1 MAKLNGV
8 KTLDM
13 VNGEITK
20 VAYGGAEYVKAE
32 GLPKMGDL
40 VLAQKCGYDI
50 TYGAFYKITEDAD
63 HEEDVRFLDDV
74 DEGRVRDVDDYVLFR
89 KVSASTG
96 PSLEE
101 RVSSAE
107 GEIETLKSDVAAL
120 KGEAEYK
127 RIDKSEAKDGD
138 YIKFDEAPKR
148 YLTSGKYYEIDYVDL
163 QGDPWITDDDGDE
176 FDTQV
181 LCDDEFEVYRKGS
194 AASVEAEPKPER
206 LKVGD
211 YAKVVDLGENR
222 IRFGG
227 SVGDIVKVADVRKT
241 QIRTVELDGG
251 YYNGN
256 PWAEP
261 SQLVRATDEEVAEA
275 KDEAARAK
283 FKEGAKVRLL
293 SGGGAYPLNRFENG
307 KIYEV
312 SDNNFDHPRRG
323 KRIRIKGGH
332 YFGGS
337 GFATPDQLEIL
348 SEEEAAVI
356 ERKQAEEAKWA
367 KIGRKVGEYKQG
379 DIVAYDDPEWFE
391 NIGIGEII
399 GFGREGSPKVAAV
412 DYEGCKEEYI
422 LKADRLN
429 LITPVEAR
437 FDH

>member
-20 VAYGGAEYVKAE
+20 VAYGGAEYVKTE

-127 RIDKSEAKDGD
+127 RIDADEAKVGD
-138 YIKFDEAPKR
+138 FVKFDDPPRFLSDEE
-148 YLTSGKYYEIDYVDL
+148 YYEIVRIDSY
-163 QGDPWITDDDGDE
+163 GDPIVIDDDRDE
-176 FDTQV
+176 YDASNRH
-181 LCDDEFEVYRKGS
+181 FEVYRKGS

-283 FKEGAKVRLL
+283 FKKGDKVRLL
-293 SGGGAYPLNRFENG
+293 SGGGKQPFM
-307 KIYEV
+307 
-312 SDNNFDHPRRG
+312 
-323 KRIRIKGGH
+323 RIH
-332 YFGGS
+332 
-337 GFATPDQLEIL
+337 
-348 SEEEAAVI
+348 
-356 ERKQAEEAKWA
+356 
-367 KIGRKVGEYKQG
+367 GR
-379 DIVAYDDPEWFE
+379 
-391 NIGIGEII
+391 
-399 GFGREGSPKVAAV
+399 
-412 DYEGCKEEYI
+412 
-422 LKADRLN
+422 
-429 LITPVEAR
+429 
-437 FDH
+437 

>member
-1 MAKLNGV
+1 MAKLDGV

-20 VAYGGAEYVKAE
+20 VAYGGSEYVKAE

-74 DEGRVRDVDDYVLFR
+74 DDGRVRDVDDYVLFR
-89 KVSASTG
+89 KVSASTD

-107 GEIETLKSDVAAL
+107 GEIESLKSDVAAL

-127 RIDKSEAKDGD
+127 RIDADKAKVGD
-138 YIKFDEAPKR
+138 FVKFDDPPD
-148 YLTSGKYYEIDYVDL
+148 YLTNEEYYAIVRFDSY
-163 QGDPWITDDDGDE
+163 GDPLVIDDDYDE
-176 FDTQV
+176 YDASNR
-181 LCDDEFEVYRKGS
+181 DFEIYRKVS

-227 SVGDIVKVADVRKT
+227 SVGDVVKVADVRKN
-241 QIRTVELDGG
+241 QIRTEELDGG
-251 YYNGN
+251 DYNGN

-261 SQLVRATDEEVAEA
+261 RQLVRATDEEVAEA
-275 KDEAARAK
+275 KDAAARAK
-283 FKEGAKVRLL
+283 FKKGAKVRLL
-293 SGGGAYPLNRFENG
+293 SGGGDFPLKGFENG

-323 KRIRIKGGH
+323 KRIRIEGGDCLR
-332 YFGGS
+332 GS
-337 GFATPDQLEIL
+337 GCATPDQLEIL
-348 SEEEAAVI
+348 SEEEAAEI

-367 KIGRKVGEYKQG
+367 KIGRKIGEYKKG
-379 DIVAYDDPEWFE
+379 DIARVVDNKCAGRVANGD
-391 NIGIGEII
+391 II
-399 GFGREGSPKVAAV
+399 EVLKQASGGSVVDTVHGFFLKV
-412 DYEGCKEEYI
+412 E
-422 LKADRLN
+422 

-437 FDH
+437 FDR